1 MWGGRE
7 KCKVYEFYWSCYQFK
22 IGCYK
27 FKLFF
32 VSLMVTT
39 REDPVVITHTHTY
52 THKNLPK
59 NKSKHTD
66 IKIYQNTHTKTAG

>member
-1 MWGGRE
+1 
-7 KCKVYEFYWSCYQFK
+7 
-22 IGCYK
+22 
-27 FKLFF
+27 
-32 VSLMVTT
+32 MVTT